1 MFYDSFIYLVHIV
14 VMVLII
20 SLMTLLIF
28 KQKHI
33 DASDKNFWVNDFGLF
48 RKLNDFV
55 KYVVRLRSQLYTF
68 GNLPIYTK
76 TLSHHSLMVI
86 TEKNDHIII
95 SPHKVANIRVID
107 PGKIEYIKSG
117 EDTYM
122 KTSFG
127 KFYEVGRKIQATKNV
142 RAIDLVGGMEQILKG
157 IQYHYLGKNCQY
169 IVMMTMKIA
178 APKYAKRIE
187 SDGKKLFVMG
197 VSELF
202 RPDKYLKTKL

>member
-1 MFYDSFIYLVHIV
+1 MFYDTFIYLIHIIT
-14 VMVLII
+14 MVLIL
-20 SLMTLLIF
+20 SLITLLIF

-33 DASDKNFWVNDFGLF
+33 DASDKNIWINDFGLF

-68 GNLPIYTK
+68 GNLPIFTK
-76 TLSHHSLMVI
+76 TISHHSLMII

-95 SPHKVANIRVID
+95 SPHKVLNIRVID

-117 EDTYM
+117 SDTYM
-122 KTSFG
+122 KTTFG
-127 KFYEVGRKIQATKNV
+127 KMYEVGKKIQATKNV
-142 RAIDLVGGMEQILKG
+142 RGIDLVGGMEQILKG

-178 APKYAKRIE
+178 APNYAKKIE

-197 VSELF
+197 VTELF
-202 RPDKYLKTKL
+202 QPNKHLKSKL